1 MKNRYLIN
9 QQLDGVRASLKEAVN
24 KVEALYA
31 DPKSTVEN
39 RREAENVVKDLKER
53 VQKYEND
60 IREMDEE
67 ANRQLA
73 LQNKKPVAGMSE
85 KERNI
90 ALKAN
95 VIRGMIKKES
105 VADDLKALGGSYFL
119 NALSANTSTGNGG
132 EKLLPK
138 TVASEVIT
146 EPYTINKL
154 RNYVRVS
161 HESNLEIPKLTF
173 SIADD
178 AFIEDEATAKE
189 LAVAG
194 STVAFGRFKAKV
206 FCDVSETML
215 LGSDVNLVAEV
226 DKGLDSAIQTKERK
240 QLFGTTLGTTED
252 HMSFYQKSGESY
264 TIKEVQAAS
273 KFLAIK
279 KAIADLHEDY
289 RENAKIIMAYADY
302 LDIIETLANG
312 NATLYTAQPEQILG
326 KPVIFVD
333 AATIPIVGDLSY
345 LQINYHPETISD
357 SDKNVRT
364 GINTFVVTAWYDIQ
378 FRLRS
383 AFRLA
388 TVGAGE

>member
-1 MKNRYLIN
+1 MRNRYLIN

-31 DPKSTVEN
+31 DSKSTIEA
-39 RREAENVVKDLKER
+39 RREAENVVRDLKER
-53 VQKYEND
+53 AAKYEND

-67 ANRQLA
+67 ANAQLQ
-73 LQNKKPVAGMSE
+73 LQNKKNVQGMSE
-85 KERNI
+85 KDKKI

-119 NALSANTSTGNGG
+119 NALSTASTGQGG
-132 EKLLPK
+132 AAILPK
-138 TVASEVIT
+138 TTASEVIT
-146 EPYTINKL
+146 EPKVVNKL
-154 RNYVRVS
+154 RNFVRIS

-189 LAVAG
+189 LKVNG
-194 STVAFGRFKAKV
+194 STVAFGRFKSKV

-215 LGSDVNLVAEV
+215 LGSDINLVSEV
-226 DKGLDSAIQTKERK
+226 DAGLDSAIQTKERK
-240 QLFGTTLGTTED
+240 QLFGTALSETEK
-252 HMSFYQKSGESY
+252 HMSFYEKNGGSY
-264 TIKEVQAAS
+264 TIPSVTGETKY
-273 KFLAIK
+273 LAIK

-289 RENAKIIMAYADY
+289 RENAKIIMTYADY
-302 LDIIETLANG
+302 LEIIEALANG
-312 NATLYTAQPEQILG
+312 NATLYMAQPEQILG

-357 SDKNVRT
+357 SDKNVKT
-364 GINTFVVTAWYDIQ
+364 GINTFVLTAWYDIQ

-388 TVGAGE
+388 VTQ

>member
-1 MKNRYLIN
+1 MKNRYVSN

-67 ANRQLA
+67 ANRQL
-73 LQNKKPVAGMSE
+73 QNKKNVQGMSE
-85 KERNI
+85 KDKKI

-119 NALSANTSTGNGG
+119 NALSTHPSTGQGG
-132 EKLLPK
+132 AAILPK
-138 TVASEVIT
+138 TTASEAIV
-146 EPYTINKL
+146 EPKKVNKL
-154 RNYVRVS
+154 RDYVRIS

-189 LAVAG
+189 LKVNG
-194 STVAFGRFKAKV
+194 STVTFGRFKSKV

-215 LGSDVNLVAEV
+215 LGSDINLVSEV
-226 DKGLDSAIQTKERK
+226 EDGLDSAIQTKERR
-240 QLFGTTLGTTED
+240 QLFGTALPENEK
-252 HMSFYQKSGESY
+252 HMSFYEKVSSNY
-264 TIKEVQAAS
+264 TIPAVTAES
-273 KFLAIK
+273 KYLAIK
-279 KAIADLHEDY
+279 KAIADLGEDY
-289 RENAKIIMAYADY
+289 RENAHIIMTYADY
-302 LDIIETLANG
+302 LDIIEALANG
-312 NATLYTAQPEQILG
+312 NSTLFMAQPEQILG

-333 AATIPIVGDLSY
+333 AATIPIVGDLQFV
-345 LQINYHPETISD
+345 QINYHPETITD

-364 GINTFVVTAWYDIQ
+364 GINTFALTTWFDIQ
-378 FRLRS
+378 FRMRS

-388 TVGAGE
+388 VTQ

>member
-31 DPKSTVEN
+31 DSKSTIED
-39 RREAENVVKDLKER
+39 RREAENVVRDLKER
-53 VQKYEND
+53 AAKYEND

-67 ANRQLA
+67 ANRQL
-73 LQNKKPVAGMSE
+73 QNKKNTQGMSE
-85 KERNI
+85 KDKI
-90 ALKAN
+90 VASKAN

-119 NALSANTSTGNGG
+119 NALSTNATTGQGG
-132 EKLLPK
+132 AAILPK
-138 TVASEVIT
+138 TTASEAIV
-146 EPYTINKL
+146 EPKKVNKL
-154 RNYVRVS
+154 RDYVRIS

-189 LAVAG
+189 LKVNG
-194 STVAFGRFKAKV
+194 STVTFGRFKSKV

-215 LGSDVNLVAEV
+215 LGTDINLVSEV
-226 DKGLDSAIQTKERK
+226 EAGLDSAIQTKERK
-240 QLFGTTLGTTED
+240 QLFGTALPENEK
-252 HMSFYQKSGESY
+252 HMSFYEKVSSNY
-264 TIKEVQAAS
+264 TIPAVTAES
-273 KFLAIK
+273 KYLAIK
-279 KAIADLHEDY
+279 KAIADLGEDY
-289 RENAKIIMAYADY
+289 RENAHIIMTYADY
-302 LDIIETLANG
+302 LDIIEALANG
-312 NATLYTAQPEQILG
+312 NSTLFMAQPEQILG

-357 SDKNVRT
+357 SDKNVKT
-364 GINTFVVTAWYDIQ
+364 GMNTFALTAWYDIA

-388 TVGAGE
+388 VTQ

>member
-1 MKNRYLIN
+1 MRNRYLIN

-31 DPKSTVEN
+31 DSKSTIEA
-39 RREAENVVKDLKER
+39 RREAENVVRDLKER
-53 VQKYEND
+53 AAKYEND

-67 ANRQLA
+67 ANAQLQ
-73 LQNKKPVAGMSE
+73 LQNKKNVQGMSE
-85 KERNI
+85 KDKKI

-119 NALSANTSTGNGG
+119 NALSTASTGQGG
-132 EKLLPK
+132 ASILPK
-138 TVASEVIT
+138 TVASEAIT
-146 EPYTINKL
+146 EPKVINKL
-154 RNYVRVS
+154 RNFVRIS

-189 LAVAG
+189 LKVNG
-194 STVAFGRFKAKV
+194 STVAFGRFKSKV

-215 LGSDVNLVAEV
+215 LGSDINLVSEV
-226 DKGLDSAIQTKERK
+226 DAGLDSAIQTKERK
-240 QLFGTTLGTTED
+240 QLFGTALPETEK
-252 HMSFYQKSGESY
+252 HMSFYEKNGGSY
-264 TIKEVQAAS
+264 TIPSVTGETKY
-273 KFLAIK
+273 LAIK

-289 RENAKIIMAYADY
+289 RENAKIIMTYADY
-302 LDIIETLANG
+302 LDIIEALANG
-312 NATLYTAQPEQILG
+312 NATLYMAQPEQILG

-357 SDKNVRT
+357 SDKNVKT
-364 GINTFVVTAWYDIQ
+364 GINTFVLTAWYDIA

-388 TVGAGE
+388 LTQ

>member
-24 KVEALYA
+24 KLEALYA
-31 DPKSTVEN
+31 DSKSTIED
-39 RREAENVVKDLKER
+39 RREAENVVRDLKER
-53 VQKYEND
+53 AAKYEND

-67 ANRQLA
+67 ANRQL
-73 LQNKKPVAGMSE
+73 QNKKNTQGMSE
-85 KERNI
+85 KDKI
-90 ALKAN
+90 VASKAN

-119 NALSANTSTGNGG
+119 NALSTHPSTGQGG
-132 EKLLPK
+132 ANILPK
-138 TVASEVIT
+138 TTASEAIV
-146 EPYTINKL
+146 EPKKVNKL
-154 RNYVRVS
+154 RDYVRIS

-189 LAVAG
+189 LKVNG
-194 STVAFGRFKAKV
+194 STVTFGRFKSKV

-215 LGSDVNLVAEV
+215 LGTDINLVSEV
-226 DKGLDSAIQTKERK
+226 EAGLDSAIQTKERK
-240 QLFGTTLGTTED
+240 QLFGTALPENEK
-252 HMSFYQKSGESY
+252 HMSFYEKVSSNY
-264 TIKEVQAAS
+264 TIPAVTAES
-273 KFLAIK
+273 KYLAIK
-279 KAIADLHEDY
+279 KAIADLGEDF
-289 RENAKIIMAYADY
+289 RENAYIIMTYADY
-302 LDIIETLANG
+302 LDIIEALANG
-312 NATLYTAQPEQILG
+312 NSTLFMAQPEQILG

-357 SDKNVRT
+357 SDKNVKT
-364 GINTFVVTAWYDIQ
+364 GMNTFALTAWYDIQ

-388 TVGAGE
+388 VTQ

>member
-53 VQKYEND
+53 MQKYEND
-60 IREMDEE
+60 IRELDEE

-73 LQNKKPVAGMSE
+73 AQNKVNMAGMSE
-85 KERNI
+85 KEKTV

-105 VADDLKALGGSYFL
+105 VASDLKALGGSYFL
-119 NALSANTSTGNGG
+119 NALSTASTGQGG
-132 EKLLPK
+132 VAILPK
-138 TVASEVIT
+138 TTATEAIT
-146 EPYTINKL
+146 EPKVVNKL
-154 RNYVRVS
+154 RNFVRIS

-173 SIADD
+173 SITDD

-189 LAVAG
+189 LKVAG
-194 STVAFGRFKAKV
+194 STVTFGRFKSKV
-206 FCDVSETML
+206 CCDVSETML

-226 DKGLDSAIQTKERK
+226 DAGLDSAIQTKERK
-240 QLFGTTLGTTED
+240 QLFGTALGATED
-252 HMSFYQKSGESY
+252 HMSFYQKSGGSY
-264 TIKEVQAAS
+264 TIPSVTAETKY
-273 KFLAIK
+273 LAIK

-289 RENAKIIMAYADY
+289 RENAKIIMTYADY
-302 LDIIETLANG
+302 LDIIEALANG
-312 NATLYTAQPEQILG
+312 NATLYMAQPEQILG

-364 GINTFVVTAWYDIQ
+364 GINTFVLTAWYDIQ

-388 TVGAGE
+388 ITQ

>member
-31 DPKSTVEN
+31 DSKSTIED
-39 RREAENVVKDLKER
+39 RREAENVVRDLKER
-53 VQKYEND
+53 AAKYEND

-67 ANRQLA
+67 ANRQL
-73 LQNKKPVAGMSE
+73 QNKKNTQGMSE
-85 KERNI
+85 KDKI
-90 ALKAN
+90 VASKAN

-119 NALSANTSTGNGG
+119 NALSTHPSTGQGG
-132 EKLLPK
+132 AAILPK
-138 TVASEVIT
+138 TTASEAIV
-146 EPYTINKL
+146 EPKKVNKL
-154 RNYVRVS
+154 RDYVRIS

-189 LAVAG
+189 LKANG
-194 STVAFGRFKAKV
+194 STVTFGRFKSKV

-215 LGSDVNLVAEV
+215 LGTDINLVSEV
-226 DKGLDSAIQTKERK
+226 EAGLDSAIQTKEK
-240 QLFGTTLGTTED
+240 KHLFGTALPENEK
-252 HMSFYQKSGESY
+252 HMSFYEKVSSNY
-264 TIKEVQAAS
+264 TIPAVTAES
-273 KFLAIK
+273 KYLAIK
-279 KAIADLHEDY
+279 KAIADLGEDY
-289 RENAKIIMAYADY
+289 RENAHIIMTYADY
-302 LDIIETLANG
+302 LDIIEALANG
-312 NATLYTAQPEQILG
+312 NSTLFMAQPEQILG

-357 SDKNVRT
+357 SDKNVKT
-364 GINTFVVTAWYDIQ
+364 GMNTFALTTWFDIQ

-388 TVGAGE
+388 VTQ

>member
-31 DPKSTVEN
+31 DSKSTIED
-39 RREAENVVKDLKER
+39 RREAENIVRDLKER
-53 VQKYEND
+53 AAKYEND

-67 ANRQLA
+67 ANRQL
-73 LQNKKPVAGMSE
+73 QNKKDVQGMSE
-85 KERNI
+85 KDKKI

-119 NALSANTSTGNGG
+119 NALSTNGTTGQGG
-132 EKLLPK
+132 ASILPK
-138 TVASEVIT
+138 TTASEAIV
-146 EPYTINKL
+146 EPKKVNKL
-154 RNYVRVS
+154 RDYVRIS

-189 LAVAG
+189 LKVNG
-194 STVAFGRFKAKV
+194 STVTFGRFKSKV

-215 LGSDVNLVAEV
+215 LGTDINLVSEV
-226 DKGLDSAIQTKERK
+226 EAGLDSAIQTKEKK
-240 QLFGTTLGTTED
+240 QLFGTALSENEK
-252 HMSFYQKSGESY
+252 HMSFYEKVSSNY
-264 TIKEVQAAS
+264 TIPAVTAES
-273 KFLAIK
+273 KYLAIK
-279 KAIADLHEDY
+279 KAIADLGEDY
-289 RENAKIIMAYADY
+289 RENAHIIMTYADY
-302 LDIIETLANG
+302 LDIIEALANG
-312 NATLYTAQPEQILG
+312 NATLFMAQPEQILG

-357 SDKNVRT
+357 SDKNVKT
-364 GINTFVVTAWYDIQ
+364 GMNTFALTAWYDIQ

-388 TVGAGE
+388 VTE

>member
-53 VQKYEND
+53 AAKYEND
-60 IREMDEE
+60 IRELDEE
-67 ANRQLA
+67 ANKQLIA
-73 LQNKKPVAGMSE
+73 QNKVNMAGMSE
-85 KERNI
+85 KEKTV

-119 NALSANTSTGNGG
+119 NALSTNTTTGQGG
-132 EKLLPK
+132 ASILPK
-138 TVASEVIT
+138 TVASEAIV
-146 EPYTINKL
+146 EPRVVNKL
-154 RNYVRVS
+154 RNFVRIS

-189 LAVAG
+189 LKVAG
-194 STVAFGRFKAKV
+194 STVAFGRFKSKV

-215 LGSDVNLVAEV
+215 LGSDINLVAEV
-226 DKGLDSAIQTKERK
+226 DAGLDSAIQTKERK
-240 QLFGTTLGTTED
+240 QLFGTALSAGEK
-252 HMSFYQKSGESY
+252 HMSFYEKDGSNY
-264 TIKEVQAAS
+264 TIPSVTAETKY
-273 KFLAIK
+273 LAIK
-279 KAIADLHEDY
+279 KAIADLGEDY
-289 RENAKIIMAYADY
+289 RENAKIIMTYADY
-302 LDIIETLANG
+302 LDIIEALANG
-312 NATLYTAQPEQILG
+312 NATLYMAQPEQILG
-326 KPVIFVD
+326 KPVIFCD
-333 AATIPIVGDLSY
+333 AATIPVVGDLSY

-357 SDKNVRT
+357 SDKNVKT
-364 GINTFVVTAWYDIQ
+364 GINTFVLTAWYDIQ

-388 TVGAGE
+388 VTQ

>member
-1 MKNRYLIN
+1 MRNRYLIN

-31 DPKSTVEN
+31 DSKSTIEA
-39 RREAENVVKDLKER
+39 RREAENVVRDLKER
-53 VQKYEND
+53 AAKYEND

-67 ANRQLA
+67 ANAQLQ
-73 LQNKKPVAGMSE
+73 LQNKKNVQGMSE
-85 KERNI
+85 KDKKI

-119 NALSANTSTGNGG
+119 NALSTASTGQGG
-132 EKLLPK
+132 AAILPK
-138 TVASEVIT
+138 TTASEAIT
-146 EPYTINKL
+146 EPKVVNKL
-154 RNYVRVS
+154 RNFVRIS

-189 LAVAG
+189 LKVNG
-194 STVAFGRFKAKV
+194 STVAFGRFKSKV

-215 LGSDVNLVAEV
+215 LGSDINLVSEV
-226 DKGLDSAIQTKERK
+226 DAGLDSAIQTKERK
-240 QLFGTTLGTTED
+240 QLFGTALPETEK
-252 HMSFYQKSGESY
+252 HMSFYEKVGSNY
-264 TIKEVQAAS
+264 TIPSVTGETKY
-273 KFLAIK
+273 LAIK

-289 RENAKIIMAYADY
+289 RENAKIIMTYADY
-302 LDIIETLANG
+302 LDIIEALANG
-312 NATLYTAQPEQILG
+312 NATLYMAQPEQILG

-357 SDKNVRT
+357 SDKNVKT
-364 GINTFVVTAWYDIQ
+364 GINTFALTTWYDIA

-388 TVGAGE
+388 LTQ

>member
-67 ANRQLA
+67 ANRQL
-73 LQNKKPVAGMSE
+73 QNKKNVQGMSE
-85 KERNI
+85 KDKI
-90 ALKAN
+90 VASKAN

-119 NALSANTSTGNGG
+119 NALSTHPSTGQGG
-132 EKLLPK
+132 AAILPK
-138 TVASEVIT
+138 TTASEAIT
-146 EPYTINKL
+146 EPKKVNKL
-154 RNYVRVS
+154 RDYVKIS

-189 LAVAG
+189 LKANG
-194 STVAFGRFKAKV
+194 STVTFGRFKSKV

-215 LGSDVNLVAEV
+215 LGTDINLVSEV
-226 DKGLDSAIQTKERK
+226 EAGLDSAIQTKEKK
-240 QLFGTTLGTTED
+240 QLFGTNLPENEK
-252 HMSFYQKSGESY
+252 HMSFYEKVSSNY
-264 TIKEVQAAS
+264 TIPAVTGETKY
-273 KFLAIK
+273 LAIK
-279 KAIADLHEDY
+279 KAIADLGEDY
-289 RENAKIIMAYADY
+289 RENAHIIMTYADY
-302 LDIIETLANG
+302 LDIIEALANG
-312 NATLYTAQPEQILG
+312 NSTLFMAQPEQILG

-357 SDKNVRT
+357 SDKNVKT
-364 GINTFVVTAWYDIQ
+364 GMNTFALTAWYDIQ

-388 TVGAGE
+388 VTQ

>member
-1 MKNRYLIN
+1 MRNRYLIN

-31 DPKSTVEN
+31 DSKSTIEA
-39 RREAENVVKDLKER
+39 RREAENVVRDLKER
-53 VQKYEND
+53 AAKYEND

-67 ANRQLA
+67 ANAQ
-73 LQNKKPVAGMSE
+73 LQNKKNVQGMSE
-85 KERNI
+85 KDKKI

-119 NALSANTSTGNGG
+119 NALSTASTGQGG
-132 EKLLPK
+132 AAILPK
-138 TVASEVIT
+138 TTASEAIT
-146 EPYTINKL
+146 EPKVINKL
-154 RNYVRVS
+154 RNFVRIS

-189 LAVAG
+189 LKVNG
-194 STVAFGRFKAKV
+194 STVAFGRFKSKV

-215 LGSDVNLVAEV
+215 LGSDINLVSEV
-226 DKGLDSAIQTKERK
+226 DAGLDSAIQTKERK
-240 QLFGTTLGTTED
+240 QLFGTALSETEK
-252 HMSFYQKSGESY
+252 HMSFYEKNGGSY
-264 TIKEVQAAS
+264 TIPSVTGETKY
-273 KFLAIK
+273 LAIK

-289 RENAKIIMAYADY
+289 RENAKIIMTYADY
-302 LDIIETLANG
+302 LDIIEALANG
-312 NATLYTAQPEQILG
+312 NATLYMAQPEQILG

-357 SDKNVRT
+357 SDKNVKT
-364 GINTFVVTAWYDIQ
+364 GINTFALTTWFDIQ

-388 TVGAGE
+388 VTQ

>member
-31 DPKSTVEN
+31 DSKSTIED
-39 RREAENVVKDLKER
+39 RREAENVVRDLKER
-53 VQKYEND
+53 AAKYEND

-67 ANRQLA
+67 ANRQL
-73 LQNKKPVAGMSE
+73 QNKKNTQGMSE
-85 KERNI
+85 KDKI
-90 ALKAN
+90 VASKAN

-119 NALSANTSTGNGG
+119 NALSTVTSTGQGG
-132 EKLLPK
+132 AAILPK
-138 TVASEVIT
+138 TTASEAIV
-146 EPYTINKL
+146 EPKKVNKL
-154 RNYVRVS
+154 RDYVRIS

-189 LAVAG
+189 LKANG
-194 STVAFGRFKAKV
+194 STVTFGRFKSKV

-215 LGSDVNLVAEV
+215 LGTDINLVSEV
-226 DKGLDSAIQTKERK
+226 EAGLDSAIQTKERK
-240 QLFGTTLGTTED
+240 QLFGTALPENEK
-252 HMSFYQKSGESY
+252 HMSFYEKVSSNY
-264 TIKEVQAAS
+264 TIPAVTAES
-273 KFLAIK
+273 KYLAIK
-279 KAIADLHEDY
+279 KAIADLGEDF
-289 RENAKIIMAYADY
+289 RENAHIIMTYADY
-302 LDIIETLANG
+302 LEIIEALANG
-312 NATLYTAQPEQILG
+312 NSTLFMAQPEQILG

-357 SDKNVRT
+357 SDKNVKT
-364 GINTFVVTAWYDIQ
+364 GMNTFALTAWYDIQ

-388 TVGAGE
+388 VTQ

>member
-67 ANRQLA
+67 ANRQL
-73 LQNKKPVAGMSE
+73 QNKKNVQGMSE
-85 KERNI
+85 KDKI
-90 ALKAN
+90 VASKAN

-119 NALSANTSTGNGG
+119 NALSTHPSTGQGG
-132 EKLLPK
+132 AAILPK
-138 TVASEVIT
+138 TTASEAIV
-146 EPYTINKL
+146 EPKKVNKL
-154 RNYVRVS
+154 RDHVRIS

-189 LAVAG
+189 LKLNG
-194 STVAFGRFKAKV
+194 STVVFGRFKSKV
-206 FCDVSETML
+206 YCDVSETML
-215 LGSDVNLVAEV
+215 LGSDINLVAEV
-226 DKGLDSAIQTKERK
+226 DAGLDSAIQTKERK
-240 QLFGTTLGTTED
+240 QLFGTALPSNET
-252 HMSFYQKSGESY
+252 HMSFYEKNGGSY
-264 TIKEVQAAS
+264 TIPAVTAETKY
-273 KFLAIK
+273 LAIK
-279 KAIADLHEDY
+279 KAIADLGEDY
-289 RENAKIIMAYADY
+289 RENAKIIMTYADY
-302 LDIIETLANG
+302 LDIIEALANG
-312 NATLYTAQPEQILG
+312 NATLYMAQPEQILG
-326 KPVIFVD
+326 KPVIFCD
-333 AATIPIVGDLSY
+333 AATIPVVGDLSY

-364 GINTFVVTAWYDIQ
+364 GINTFVLTAWYDIQ

-388 TVGAGE
+388 VTQ

>member
-53 VQKYEND
+53 AAKYEND

-67 ANRQLA
+67 ANRQLQM
-73 LQNKKPVAGMSE
+73 QNKKNVQGMSE
-85 KERNI
+85 KDRVT

-95 VIRGMIKKES
+95 IIRGMIKKES
-105 VADDLKALGGSYFL
+105 VSDDLKALGGSYFL
-119 NALSANTSTGNGG
+119 NALSTASTGQGG
-132 EKLLPK
+132 ASILPK
-138 TVASEVIT
+138 TTASEAIT
-146 EPYTINKL
+146 EPKEINKL
-154 RNYVRVS
+154 RNYVRIS

-194 STVAFGRFKAKV
+194 STVAFGRFKSKV

-215 LGSDVNLVAEV
+215 LGSDINLVAEV
-226 DKGLDSAIQTKERK
+226 DQGLDSAIQTKERK
-240 QLFGTTLGTTED
+240 QLFGTALSTSED
-252 HMSFYQKSGESY
+252 HMSFYQKAGSKY

-357 SDKNVRT
+357 SDKNVKT
-364 GINTFVVTAWYDIQ
+364 GINTFAVTAWYDIQ

-388 TVGAGE
+388 TVGE

>member
-53 VQKYEND
+53 AAKYEND

-67 ANRQLA
+67 ANRQLQM
-73 LQNKKPVAGMSE
+73 QNKKNVQGMSE
-85 KERNI
+85 KDRVT

-105 VADDLKALGGSYFL
+105 VGDDLKALGGSYFL
-119 NALSANTSTGNGG
+119 NALSANTSTGQGG
-132 EKLLPK
+132 AAILPK
-138 TVASEVIT
+138 TTASEAIV
-146 EPYTINKL
+146 EPKKVNKL
-154 RNYVRVS
+154 RDYVRIS

-189 LAVAG
+189 LKLNG
-194 STVAFGRFKAKV
+194 STVAFGRFKSKV
-206 FCDVSETML
+206 YCDVSETML
-215 LGSDVNLVAEV
+215 LGSDINLVAEV
-226 DKGLDSAIQTKERK
+226 DAGLDSAIQTKERK
-240 QLFGTTLGTTED
+240 QLFGTALPSNET
-252 HMSFYQKSGESY
+252 HMSFYEKNGGSY
-264 TIKEVQAAS
+264 TIPAVTAEPKY
-273 KFLAIK
+273 LAIK
-279 KAIADLHEDY
+279 KAIADLGEDY
-289 RENAKIIMAYADY
+289 RENAKIIMTYADY
-302 LDIIETLANG
+302 LDIIEALANG
-312 NATLYTAQPEQILG
+312 NATLYMAQPEQILG
-326 KPVIFVD
+326 KPVIFCD
-333 AATIPIVGDLSY
+333 AATIPVVGDLSY

-364 GINTFVVTAWYDIQ
+364 GINTFVLTAWYDIQ

-388 TVGAGE
+388 VTQ

>member
-31 DPKSTVEN
+31 DSKSTIED
-39 RREAENVVKDLKER
+39 RREAENVVRDLKER
-53 VQKYEND
+53 AAKYEND

-67 ANRQLA
+67 ANRQL
-73 LQNKKPVAGMSE
+73 QNKKNTQGMSE
-85 KERNI
+85 KDKI
-90 ALKAN
+90 VASKAN

-119 NALSANTSTGNGG
+119 NALSTHPSTGQGG
-132 EKLLPK
+132 AAILPK
-138 TVASEVIT
+138 TTASEAIV
-146 EPYTINKL
+146 EPKKVNKL
-154 RNYVRVS
+154 RDYIRIS

-189 LAVAG
+189 LKVNG
-194 STVAFGRFKAKV
+194 STVTFGRFKSKV
-206 FCDVSETML
+206 YCDVSETML
-215 LGSDVNLVAEV
+215 LGSDINLVAEV
-226 DKGLDSAIQTKERK
+226 DAGLDSAIQTKERK
-240 QLFGTTLGTTED
+240 QLFGTALPSNET
-252 HMSFYQKSGESY
+252 HMSFYEKNGGSY
-264 TIKEVQAAS
+264 TIPAVTAETKY
-273 KFLAIK
+273 LAIK
-279 KAIADLHEDY
+279 KAIADLGEDY
-289 RENAKIIMAYADY
+289 RENAKIIMTFADY
-302 LDIIETLANG
+302 LDIIEALANG
-312 NATLYTAQPEQILG
+312 NATLYMAQPEQILG
-326 KPVIFVD
+326 KPVIFCD
-333 AATIPIVGDLSY
+333 AATIPVVGDLSY

-364 GINTFVVTAWYDIQ
+364 GINTFVLTAWYDIQ

-388 TVGAGE
+388 VTQ

>member
-39 RREAENVVKDLKER
+39 RREAENVVRDLKER

-67 ANRQLA
+67 ANRQL
-73 LQNKKPVAGMSE
+73 QNKKNTQGMSE
-85 KERNI
+85 KDKI
-90 ALKAN
+90 VASKAN

-119 NALSANTSTGNGG
+119 NALSTHPSTGQGG
-132 EKLLPK
+132 AAILPK
-138 TVASEVIT
+138 TTASEAIV
-146 EPYTINKL
+146 EPKKVNKL
-154 RNYVRVS
+154 RDHVRIS

-189 LAVAG
+189 LKVNG
-194 STVAFGRFKAKV
+194 STVTFGRFKSKV

-215 LGSDVNLVAEV
+215 LGSDINLVSEV
-226 DKGLDSAIQTKERK
+226 EAGLDSAIQTKEKK
-240 QLFGTTLGTTED
+240 QLFGTNLGSNEK
-252 HMSFYQKSGESY
+252 HMSFYEKDGASY
-264 TIKEVQAAS
+264 TIPSVTAES
-273 KFLAIK
+273 KYLAIK
-279 KAIADLHEDY
+279 KAIADLGEDF
-289 RENAKIIMAYADY
+289 RENAHIIMTYADY
-302 LDIIETLANG
+302 LEIIEALANG
-312 NATLYTAQPEQILG
+312 NSTLFMAQPEQILG
-326 KPVIFVD
+326 KPTIFVD

-357 SDKNVRT
+357 SDKNVKT
-364 GINTFVVTAWYDIQ
+364 GMNTFALTAWYDIQ
-378 FRLRS
+378 FRFSKDSLGVEKS
-383 AFRLA
+383 A
-388 TVGAGE
+388 

>member
-1 MKNRYLIN
+1 MRNRYLIN

-31 DPKSTVEN
+31 DSKSTIEA
-39 RREAENVVKDLKER
+39 RREAENVVRDLKER
-53 VQKYEND
+53 AAKYEND

-67 ANRQLA
+67 ANRQL
-73 LQNKKPVAGMSE
+73 QNKKDVQGMSE
-85 KERNI
+85 KDKKI

-119 NALSANTSTGNGG
+119 NALSTHQTTGQGG
-132 EKLLPK
+132 AAILPK
-138 TVASEVIT
+138 TTASEAIV
-146 EPYTINKL
+146 EPKKVNKL
-154 RNYVRVS
+154 RDYVRIS

-189 LAVAG
+189 LKVNG
-194 STVAFGRFKAKV
+194 STVAFGRFKSKV

-215 LGSDVNLVAEV
+215 LGSDINLVSEV
-226 DKGLDSAIQTKERK
+226 DAGLDSAIQTKEKK
-240 QLFGTTLGTTED
+240 QLFGTALGANEK
-252 HMSFYQKSGESY
+252 HMSFYEKDSSNY
-264 TIKEVQAAS
+264 TIPAVTGETKY
-273 KFLAIK
+273 LAIK
-279 KAIADLHEDY
+279 KAIADLGEDF
-289 RENAKIIMAYADY
+289 RENAHIIMTYADY
-302 LDIIETLANG
+302 LDIIEALANG
-312 NATLYTAQPEQILG
+312 NATLFMAQPEQILG

-357 SDKNVRT
+357 SDKNVMT
-364 GINTFVVTAWYDIQ
+364 GINTFVLTAWYDIQ

-388 TVGAGE
+388 VTQ

>member
-31 DPKSTVEN
+31 DSKSTIED
-39 RREAENVVKDLKER
+39 RREAENVVRDLKER
-53 VQKYEND
+53 AAKYEND

-67 ANRQLA
+67 ANRQL
-73 LQNKKPVAGMSE
+73 QNKKNTQGMSE
-85 KERNI
+85 KDKI
-90 ALKAN
+90 VASKAN

-119 NALSANTSTGNGG
+119 NALSTHPSTGQGG
-132 EKLLPK
+132 AAILPK
-138 TVASEVIT
+138 TTASEAIV
-146 EPYTINKL
+146 EPKKVNKL
-154 RNYVRVS
+154 RDYVRIS

-189 LAVAG
+189 LKVNG
-194 STVAFGRFKAKV
+194 STVTFGRFKSKV

-215 LGSDVNLVAEV
+215 LGSDINLVSEV
-226 DKGLDSAIQTKERK
+226 EAGLDSAIQTKEKK
-240 QLFGTTLGTTED
+240 QLFGTNLPENEK
-252 HMSFYQKSGESY
+252 HMSFYEKDNSNY
-264 TIKEVQAAS
+264 TIPAVTGETKY
-273 KFLAIK
+273 LAIK
-279 KAIADLHEDY
+279 KAIADLGEDY
-289 RENAKIIMAYADY
+289 RENAHIIMTYADY
-302 LDIIETLANG
+302 LDIIEALANG
-312 NATLYTAQPEQILG
+312 NSTLFMAQPEQILG

-357 SDKNVRT
+357 SDKNVKA
-364 GINTFVVTAWYDIQ
+364 GVNTFVLTAWYDIQ

-388 TVGAGE
+388 ITQ

>member
-31 DPKSTVEN
+31 DPKSTVVD

-67 ANRQLA
+67 ANRQL
-73 LQNKKPVAGMSE
+73 QNKKNVQGMSE
-85 KERNI
+85 KDKI
-90 ALKAN
+90 VASKAN

-119 NALSANTSTGNGG
+119 NALSTHPSTGQGG
-132 EKLLPK
+132 ANILPK
-138 TVASEVIT
+138 TTASEAIV
-146 EPYTINKL
+146 EPKKVNKL
-154 RNYVRVS
+154 RDYVRIS

-189 LAVAG
+189 LKVNG
-194 STVAFGRFKAKV
+194 STVTFGRFKSKV

-215 LGSDVNLVAEV
+215 LGTDINLVSEV
-226 DKGLDSAIQTKERK
+226 EAGLDSAIQTKERK
-240 QLFGTTLGTTED
+240 QLFGTNLPENEK
-252 HMSFYQKSGESY
+252 HMSFYEKVSSNY
-264 TIKEVQAAS
+264 TIPSVTGETKY
-273 KFLAIK
+273 LAIK
-279 KAIADLHEDY
+279 KAIADLGEDF
-289 RENAKIIMAYADY
+289 RENAHIIMTYADY
-302 LDIIETLANG
+302 LDIIEALANG
-312 NATLYTAQPEQILG
+312 NSTLFMAQPEQILG

-357 SDKNVRT
+357 SDKNVKT
-364 GINTFVVTAWYDIQ
+364 GMNTFALTAWYDIQ
-378 FRLRS
+378 FRFSKDSLGVEKS
-383 AFRLA
+383 A
-388 TVGAGE
+388 

>member
-31 DPKSTVEN
+31 DSKSTIED
-39 RREAENVVKDLKER
+39 RREAENVVRDLKER
-53 VQKYEND
+53 AAKYEND

-67 ANRQLA
+67 ANRQL
-73 LQNKKPVAGMSE
+73 QNKKNTQGMSE
-85 KERNI
+85 KDKI
-90 ALKAN
+90 VASKAN

-119 NALSANTSTGNGG
+119 NALSTHPSTGQGG
-132 EKLLPK
+132 AAILPK
-138 TVASEVIT
+138 TTASEAIV
-146 EPYTINKL
+146 EPKKVNKL
-154 RNYVRVS
+154 RDYIRIS

-189 LAVAG
+189 LKVNG
-194 STVAFGRFKAKV
+194 STVTFGRFKSKV

-215 LGSDVNLVAEV
+215 LGSDINLVSEV
-226 DKGLDSAIQTKERK
+226 EAGLDSAIQTKERK
-240 QLFGTTLGTTED
+240 QLFGTALPENEK
-252 HMSFYQKSGESY
+252 HMSFYEKVSSNY
-264 TIKEVQAAS
+264 TIPAVTGETKY
-273 KFLAIK
+273 LAIK
-279 KAIADLHEDY
+279 KAIADLGEDY
-289 RENAKIIMAYADY
+289 RENAHIIMTYADY
-302 LDIIETLANG
+302 LDIIEALANG
-312 NATLYTAQPEQILG
+312 NSTLFMAQPEQILG

-345 LQINYHPETISD
+345 LQINYHPETVSGSD
-357 SDKNVRT
+357 MNIKT
-364 GINTFVVTAWYDIQ
+364 GINTFVLTAWYDIQ

-388 TVGAGE
+388 VTQ

>member
-67 ANRQLA
+67 ANRQL
-73 LQNKKPVAGMSE
+73 QNKKNVQGMSE
-85 KERNI
+85 KDKI
-90 ALKAN
+90 VASKAN

-119 NALSANTSTGNGG
+119 NALSTVTSTGQGG
-132 EKLLPK
+132 AAILPK
-138 TVASEVIT
+138 TTASEAIV
-146 EPYTINKL
+146 EPKKVNKL
-154 RNYVRVS
+154 RDYVRIS

-189 LAVAG
+189 LKANG
-194 STVAFGRFKAKV
+194 STVTFGRFKSKV

-215 LGSDVNLVAEV
+215 LGTDINLVSEV
-226 DKGLDSAIQTKERK
+226 EAGLDSAIQTKERK
-240 QLFGTTLGTTED
+240 QLFGTALPENEK
-252 HMSFYQKSGESY
+252 HMSFYEKVSSNY
-264 TIKEVQAAS
+264 TIPAVTGETKY
-273 KFLAIK
+273 LAIK
-279 KAIADLHEDY
+279 KAIADLGEDY
-289 RENAKIIMAYADY
+289 RENAHIIMTYADY
-302 LDIIETLANG
+302 LDIIEALANG
-312 NATLYTAQPEQILG
+312 NATLFMAQPEQILG

-357 SDKNVRT
+357 SDKNVKT
-364 GINTFVVTAWYDIQ
+364 GMNTFALTAWYDIA

-388 TVGAGE
+388 VTQ

>member
-31 DPKSTVEN
+31 DSKSTIED
-39 RREAENVVKDLKER
+39 RREAENVVRDLKER
-53 VQKYEND
+53 AAKYEND

-67 ANRQLA
+67 ANRQL
-73 LQNKKPVAGMSE
+73 QNKKNVQGMSE
-85 KERNI
+85 KDKKI

-105 VADDLKALGGSYFL
+105 VSDDLKALGGSYFL
-119 NALSANTSTGNGG
+119 NALSANTSTGQGG
-132 EKLLPK
+132 ADILPK
-138 TVASEVIT
+138 TTAAEAIV
-146 EPYTINKL
+146 EPKQVNKL
-154 RNYVRVS
+154 RNYVRIS

-189 LAVAG
+189 LKVAG
-194 STVAFGRFKAKV
+194 STVAFGRFKSKV

-215 LGSDVNLVAEV
+215 LGSDINLVSEV
-226 DKGLDSAIQTKERK
+226 DAGLDSAIQTKERK
-240 QLFGTTLGTTED
+240 QLFGTNLPTNEA
-252 HMSFYQKSGESY
+252 HMSFYEKSGSAY
-264 TIKEVQAAS
+264 TIPAVTAES
-273 KFLAIK
+273 KYLAIK
-279 KAIADLHEDY
+279 KAIADLGEDY
-289 RENAKIIMAYADY
+289 RENAHIIMTYADY
-302 LDIIETLANG
+302 LDIIEALANG
-312 NATLYTAQPEQILG
+312 NATLFMAQPEQILG

-357 SDKNVRT
+357 SDKNVKT
-364 GINTFVVTAWYDIQ
+364 GMNTFALTAWYDIQ

-388 TVGAGE
+388 VTQ

>member
-31 DPKSTVEN
+31 DSKSTIED
-39 RREAENVVKDLKER
+39 RREAENVVRDLKER
-53 VQKYEND
+53 AAKYEND

-67 ANRQLA
+67 ANRQL
-73 LQNKKPVAGMSE
+73 QNKKNVQGMSE
-85 KERNI
+85 KDKI
-90 ALKAN
+90 VASKAN

-119 NALSANTSTGNGG
+119 NALSTHPSTGQGG
-132 EKLLPK
+132 AAILPK
-138 TVASEVIT
+138 TTASEAIV
-146 EPYTINKL
+146 EPKKVNKL
-154 RNYVRVS
+154 RDYVRIS

-189 LAVAG
+189 LKVNG
-194 STVAFGRFKAKV
+194 STVTFGRFKSKV

-215 LGSDVNLVAEV
+215 LGSDINLVSEV
-226 DKGLDSAIQTKERK
+226 EAGLDSAIQTKERK
-240 QLFGTTLGTTED
+240 QLFGTALPENEK
-252 HMSFYQKSGESY
+252 HMSFYEKVSSNY
-264 TIKEVQAAS
+264 TIPSVTGETKY
-273 KFLAIK
+273 LAIK
-279 KAIADLHEDY
+279 KAIADLGEDY
-289 RENAKIIMAYADY
+289 RENAHIIMTYADY
-302 LDIIETLANG
+302 LDIIEALANG
-312 NATLYTAQPEQILG
+312 NSTLFMAQPEQILG

-357 SDKNVRT
+357 SDKNVKT
-364 GINTFVVTAWYDIQ
+364 GMNTFALTTWFDIQ
-378 FRLRS
+378 FRMRS

-388 TVGAGE
+388 LTQ

>member
-1 MKNRYLIN
+1 MRNRYLIN

-39 RREAENVVKDLKER
+39 RREAENVVRDLKER

-67 ANRQLA
+67 ANRQL
-73 LQNKKPVAGMSE
+73 QNKKDVQGMSE
-85 KERNI
+85 KDKKI

-119 NALSANTSTGNGG
+119 NALSTATTGQGG
-132 EKLLPK
+132 AAILPK
-138 TVASEVIT
+138 TTASEAIV
-146 EPYTINKL
+146 EPKKVNKL
-154 RNYVRVS
+154 RDYVRIS

-189 LAVAG
+189 LKVNG
-194 STVAFGRFKAKV
+194 STVAFGRFKSKV

-215 LGSDVNLVAEV
+215 LGTDINLVSEV
-226 DKGLDSAIQTKERK
+226 EAGLDSAIQTKEKK
-240 QLFGTTLGTTED
+240 QLFGTNLGTTEK
-252 HMSFYQKSGESY
+252 HMSFYEKDGLNY
-264 TIKEVQAAS
+264 TIPAVAGETKY
-273 KFLAIK
+273 LAIK
-279 KAIADLHEDY
+279 KAIADLGEDY
-289 RENAKIIMAYADY
+289 RENAHIIMTYADY
-302 LDIIETLANG
+302 LDIIEALANG
-312 NATLYTAQPEQILG
+312 NATLFMAQPEQILG

-357 SDKNVRT
+357 SDKNVKT
-364 GINTFVVTAWYDIQ
+364 GMNTFALTTWFDIQ
-378 FRLRS
+378 FRMRS

-388 TVGAGE
+388 VTQ

>member
-67 ANRQLA
+67 ANRQL
-73 LQNKKPVAGMSE
+73 QNKKNTQGMSE
-85 KERNI
+85 KDKI
-90 ALKAN
+90 VASKAN

-119 NALSANTSTGNGG
+119 NALSTQTSTGQGG
-132 EKLLPK
+132 ATILPK
-138 TVASEVIT
+138 TTASEAIV
-146 EPYTINKL
+146 EPKKVNKL
-154 RNYVRVS
+154 RDYIRIS

-189 LAVAG
+189 LKVNG
-194 STVAFGRFKAKV
+194 STVTFGRFKSKV

-215 LGSDVNLVAEV
+215 LGTDINLVSEV
-226 DKGLDSAIQTKERK
+226 EAGLDSAIQTKEKK
-240 QLFGTTLGTTED
+240 QLFGTNLGSNEK
-252 HMSFYQKSGESY
+252 HMSFYEKDGASY
-264 TIKEVQAAS
+264 TIPSVTGETKY
-273 KFLAIK
+273 LAIK
-279 KAIADLHEDY
+279 KAIADLGEDF
-289 RENAKIIMAYADY
+289 RENAHIIMTYADY
-302 LDIIETLANG
+302 LDIIEALANG
-312 NATLYTAQPEQILG
+312 NATLFMAQPEQILG

-357 SDKNVRT
+357 SDKNVKT
-364 GINTFVVTAWYDIQ
+364 GMNTFALTAWYDIA

-388 TVGAGE
+388 VTQ

>member
-31 DPKSTVEN
+31 DPKSTVED

-67 ANRQLA
+67 ANRQL
-73 LQNKKPVAGMSE
+73 QNKKNVQGMSE
-85 KERNI
+85 KDKI
-90 ALKAN
+90 VASKAN
-95 VIRGMIKKES
+95 VIRGMIKKEP

-119 NALSANTSTGNGG
+119 NALSTHPSTGQGG
-132 EKLLPK
+132 AAILPK
-138 TVASEVIT
+138 TTASEAIV
-146 EPYTINKL
+146 EPKKVNKL
-154 RNYVRVS
+154 RDYVRIS

-189 LAVAG
+189 LKANG
-194 STVAFGRFKAKV
+194 STVTFGRFKSKV

-215 LGSDVNLVAEV
+215 LGTDINLVSEV
-226 DKGLDSAIQTKERK
+226 EAGLDSAIQTKEKK
-240 QLFGTTLGTTED
+240 QLFGTNLGANEK
-252 HMSFYQKSGESY
+252 HMSFYEKDNSNY
-264 TIKEVQAAS
+264 TIPAVTGETKY
-273 KFLAIK
+273 LAIK
-279 KAIADLHEDY
+279 KAIADLGEDF
-289 RENAKIIMAYADY
+289 RENAHIIMTYADY
-302 LDIIETLANG
+302 LDIIEALANG
-312 NATLYTAQPEQILG
+312 NSTLFMAQPEQILG

-357 SDKNVRT
+357 SDKNVKT
-364 GINTFVVTAWYDIQ
+364 GMNTFALTAWYDIQ

-388 TVGAGE
+388 VTQ

>member
-67 ANRQLA
+67 ANRQL
-73 LQNKKPVAGMSE
+73 QNKKNTQGMSE
-85 KERNI
+85 KDKI
-90 ALKAN
+90 VASKAN

-119 NALSANTSTGNGG
+119 NALSTHPSTGQGG
-132 EKLLPK
+132 AAILPK
-138 TVASEVIT
+138 TTASEAIV
-146 EPYTINKL
+146 EPKKVNKL
-154 RNYVRVS
+154 RDYVRIS

-189 LAVAG
+189 LKVNG
-194 STVAFGRFKAKV
+194 STVTFGRFKSKV

-215 LGSDVNLVAEV
+215 LGSDINLVSEV
-226 DKGLDSAIQTKERK
+226 EAGLDSAIQTKEKK
-240 QLFGTTLGTTED
+240 QLFGTTLSTTED
-252 HMSFYQKSGESY
+252 HMSFYQKSGGNY
-264 TIKEVQAAS
+264 TIPAVTGETKY
-273 KFLAIK
+273 LAIK
-279 KAIADLHEDY
+279 KAIADLGEDY
-289 RENAKIIMAYADY
+289 RENAHIIMTYADY
-302 LDIIETLANG
+302 LDIIEALANG
-312 NATLYTAQPEQILG
+312 NATLFMAQPEQILG

-357 SDKNVRT
+357 SDKNVKT
-364 GINTFVVTAWYDIQ
+364 GMNTFALTAWYDIA

-388 TVGAGE
+388 LTQ

>member
-31 DPKSTVEN
+31 DSKSTIED
-39 RREAENVVKDLKER
+39 RREAENVVRDLKER
-53 VQKYEND
+53 AAKYEND

-67 ANRQLA
+67 ANRQL
-73 LQNKKPVAGMSE
+73 QNKKNTQGMSE
-85 KERNI
+85 KDKI
-90 ALKAN
+90 VASKAN

-119 NALSANTSTGNGG
+119 NALSTHPTTGQGG
-132 EKLLPK
+132 AAILPK
-138 TVASEVIT
+138 TTAAEAIV
-146 EPYTINKL
+146 EPKKVNKL
-154 RNYVRVS
+154 RDYVRIS

-189 LAVAG
+189 LKANG
-194 STVAFGRFKAKV
+194 STVTFGRFKSKV

-215 LGSDVNLVAEV
+215 LGTDINLVSEV
-226 DKGLDSAIQTKERK
+226 EAGLDSAIQTKEKK
-240 QLFGTTLGTTED
+240 QLFGTNLGANEK
-252 HMSFYQKSGESY
+252 HMSFYEKDNSNY
-264 TIKEVQAAS
+264 TIPAVTGETKY
-273 KFLAIK
+273 LAIK
-279 KAIADLHEDY
+279 KAIADLGEDF
-289 RENAKIIMAYADY
+289 RENAHIIMTYADY
-302 LDIIETLANG
+302 LDIIEALANG
-312 NATLYTAQPEQILG
+312 NSTLFMAQPEQILG

-357 SDKNVRT
+357 SDKNVKT
-364 GINTFVVTAWYDIQ
+364 GMNTFALTAWYDIQ
-378 FRLRS
+378 FRFSKDSLGVEKS
-383 AFRLA
+383 A
-388 TVGAGE
+388 

>member
-67 ANRQLA
+67 ANRQL
-73 LQNKKPVAGMSE
+73 QNKKNVQGMSE
-85 KERNI
+85 KDKI
-90 ALKAN
+90 VASKAN

-119 NALSANTSTGNGG
+119 NALSTHPSTGQGG
-132 EKLLPK
+132 AAILPK
-138 TVASEVIT
+138 TTASEAIV
-146 EPYTINKL
+146 EPKKVNKL
-154 RNYVRVS
+154 RDYIRVS

-189 LAVAG
+189 LKVNG
-194 STVAFGRFKAKV
+194 STVTFGRFKSKV

-215 LGSDVNLVAEV
+215 LGTDINLVSEV
-226 DKGLDSAIQTKERK
+226 EAGLDSAIQTKEKK
-240 QLFGTTLGTTED
+240 QLFGTNLGSNEK
-252 HMSFYQKSGESY
+252 HMSFYEKNGGSY
-264 TIKEVQAAS
+264 TIPSVTGETKY
-273 KFLAIK
+273 LAIK
-279 KAIADLHEDY
+279 KAIADLGEDF
-289 RENAKIIMAYADY
+289 RENAHIIMTYADY
-302 LDIIETLANG
+302 LDIIEALANG
-312 NATLYTAQPEQILG
+312 NATLFMAQPEQILG
-326 KPVIFVD
+326 KPVIFID
-333 AATIPIVGDLSY
+333 AATIPIVGDLQFV
-345 LQINYHPETISD
+345 QINYHPETISD
-357 SDKNVRT
+357 SDKNVKT
-364 GINTFVVTAWYDIQ
+364 GMNTFALTAWYDIQ

-388 TVGAGE
+388 VTQ

>member
-67 ANRQLA
+67 ANRQL
-73 LQNKKPVAGMSE
+73 QNKKNVQGMSE
-85 KERNI
+85 KDKI
-90 ALKAN
+90 VASKAN

-119 NALSANTSTGNGG
+119 NALSTDPSTGQGG
-132 EKLLPK
+132 ATILPK
-138 TVASEVIT
+138 TTASEAIV
-146 EPYTINKL
+146 EPKKVNKL
-154 RNYVRVS
+154 RDYIRIS

-189 LAVAG
+189 LKVNG
-194 STVAFGRFKAKV
+194 STVTFGRFKSKV

-215 LGSDVNLVAEV
+215 LGSDINLVSEV
-226 DKGLDSAIQTKERK
+226 EAGLDSAIQTKEKK
-240 QLFGTTLGTTED
+240 QLFGTNLGANEK
-252 HMSFYQKSGESY
+252 HMSFYEKDNSNY
-264 TIKEVQAAS
+264 TIPAVTGETKY
-273 KFLAIK
+273 LAIK
-279 KAIADLHEDY
+279 KAIADLGEDF
-289 RENAKIIMAYADY
+289 RENAHIIMTYADY
-302 LDIIETLANG
+302 LDIIEALANG
-312 NATLYTAQPEQILG
+312 NATLFMAQPEQILG

-357 SDKNVRT
+357 SDKNVKT
-364 GINTFVVTAWYDIQ
+364 GMNTFALTAWYDIA

-388 TVGAGE
+388 VTQ